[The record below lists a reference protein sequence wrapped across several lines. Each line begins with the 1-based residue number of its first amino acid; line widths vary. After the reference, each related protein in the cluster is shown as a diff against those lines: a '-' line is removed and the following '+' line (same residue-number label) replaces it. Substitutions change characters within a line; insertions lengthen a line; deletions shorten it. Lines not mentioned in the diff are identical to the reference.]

1 LPDIPNRADLEAEL
15 ARRFSKLSAAH
26 RRELMG
32 LLGNPPNIGNVPA
45 AFWEKVAAELN
56 GSFVPFLAQIFL
68 DSAERILPDLP
79 IGVDW
84 GLVNERAANWARQ
97 YSYELIRNITN
108 TSRRATQEAVAAF
121 FERGQTRGDLEAA
134 LTRLFGPT
142 RASMIAVTEVT
153 RASVRGEQQIA
164 LELAR
169 EGIQMIPVF
178 ATSNDELVCSICG
191 PLNGKQMVGQYEGI
205 YPPLHVNCRCWLN
218 HELPPVKP

>member
-1 LPDIPNRADLEAEL
+1 LPDIPNRAELEAEL

-26 RRELMG
+26 RRELLS
-32 LLGNPPNIGNVPA
+32 LLGNPPSIGNVPA

-153 RASVRGEQQIA
+153 RAASNGEREIA
-164 LELAR
+164 RELAA
-169 EGIQMIPVF
+169 EGVEMIPIWQ
-178 ATSNDELVCSICG
+178 TNNDELVCPICG
-191 PLNGKQMVGQYEGI
+191 PRHGKQI
-205 YPPLHVNCRCWLN
+205 TDNAYPPAHVNCRCWVN
-218 HELPPVKP
+218 HELPKVER